1 MARRKKRTRKT
12 SKKTKG
18 VATTS
23 RMPRHGQAKAHSQ
36 LANDFI
42 HVFVDDQNLFWG
54 IVNREFGI
62 GYRIDFGRLLLE
74 LARDPQG
81 NLRPVKTAFIA
92 GIVPD
97 DDSFWEI
104 ARNQGFTVKRG
115 YLGTNNRSKQDDAY
129 LITEL
134 TATLYEQEGPSTVVL
149 TAGGIPGTQYRFLPH
164 RHSRL

>member
-1 MARRKKRTRKT
+1 
-12 SKKTKG
+12 
-18 VATTS
+18 
-23 RMPRHGQAKAHSQ
+23 
-36 LANDFI
+36 
-42 HVFVDDQNLFWG
+42 VFVDDQNLFWG

-149 TAGGIPGTQYRFLPH
+149 TAGDADYAPPLFKSLEKGWRNEVAFISTGVSGALVPAVHEFRQIDPRDFEWEGLHMRNV
-164 RHSRL
+164 